1 MFCYHCFAHASASDE
16 LGKITMRFGS
26 SRSQLYDAQKV
37 AQAQWDEVTQWWQDS
52 TRHEHEDKVWQP
64 FDEGATKTLRAIDQ
78 LTSLFHEVRVQ
89 CEFNNE

>member
-1 MFCYHCFAHASASDE
+1 
-16 LGKITMRFGS
+16 
-26 SRSQLYDAQKV
+26 
-37 AQAQWDEVTQWWQDS
+37 VTQWWRDS
-52 TRHEHEDKVWQP
+52 TRHEHEEKVWQP